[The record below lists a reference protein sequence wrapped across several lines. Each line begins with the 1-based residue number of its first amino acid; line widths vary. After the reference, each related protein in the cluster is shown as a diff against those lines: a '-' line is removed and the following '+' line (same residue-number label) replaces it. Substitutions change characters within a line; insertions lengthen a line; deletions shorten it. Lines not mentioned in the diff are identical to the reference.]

1 MDSPTSSA
9 FKLTLNEDN
18 VNLDN
23 SYHTNQ
29 QKITEIEKKEKKKR
43 KEEFIVTEQNNLSIS
58 FLTSEYDSNIMIN
71 SSLHHLL

>member
-1 MDSPTSSA
+1 MDSPTSST

-29 QKITEIEKKEKKKR
+29 QKKLLRLKKKERKR
-43 KEEFIVTEQNNLSIS
+43 EFIVTEQIIYVSPFSHLNMTV
-58 FLTSEYDSNIMIN
+58 TS
-71 SSLHHLL
+71 

>member
-1 MDSPTSSA
+1 MDSPTSST

-29 QKITEIEKKEKKKR
+29 QKKITKIEKKRKKER
-43 KEEFIVTEQNNLSIS
+43 VYCYRTNNLCIS
-58 FLTSEYDSNIMIN
+58 FLTSEYDSNIMIT
-71 SSLHHLL
+71 STLHHLI